1 MANKKI
7 SDLDAIVTPSLSDL
21 YENES
26 GGVSKKITGTQLQT
40 LIAPSIASLSAIT
53 TPALSDLIQVSQGG
67 VEYKQTQTQT
77 QNLFFKN
84 QYLYER
90 MLINSDPKYGMSI
103 RADFTEYST
112 AAPLGFGATVA
123 SAGEALSLTQT
134 KGVAGYAGEAR
145 TRLQTAT
152 GFFWNYYGSV
162 TAPKIK
168 AGLGKLV
175 FEHRWQPSLFNADTG
190 FFRTGLGATSP
201 AAGADEV
208 NGIYIGYDEN
218 NLWYYVTVTASSVT
232 KTVSAVSVTAA
243 THICGF
249 EVNSAWNS
257 IEFFVDGVSLG
268 APITTNIP
276 STANF
281 AMILAGY
288 KATGNTQQNQYHNY
302 MDLQYFYNTP
312 LTA

>member
-1 MANKKI
+1 MPTLVNQFG
-7 SDLDAIVTPSLSDL
+7 SPLSSVAMTDNI
-21 YENES
+21 Y
-26 GGVSKKITGTQLQT
+26 VDTGSADGRAPLQL
-40 LIAPSIASLSAIT
+40 LK
-53 TPALSDLIQVSQGG
+53 D
-67 VEYKQTQTQT
+67 
-77 QNLFFKN
+77 NFFKN

-103 RADFTEYST
+103 RANFTEYST

-190 FFRTGLGATSP
+190 FFRTGLGYTSP
-201 AAGADEV
+201 TGGADEV
-208 NGIYIGYDEN
+208 DGIYFEYN
-218 NLWYYVTVTASSVT
+218 NVTSANWIYCSAVGSSRT
-232 KTVSAVSVTAA
+232 KTVSSVAVSAA
-243 THICGF
+243 THICRF

-302 MDLQYFYNTP
+302 MDLQYFYNTV